1 MTEKKEDER
10 FIEMQL
16 RRIVIRENS
25 EQQYIYL
32 VEKDGARSFPIVI
45 GTSEAFEI
53 RRVVCGVQTERPL
66 THQLAHDLIKG
77 LGGTLV
83 GVNIVDLKNNTF
95 YAKLL
100 VEQDG
105 DGDIRVI
112 DTRPSDAVALAMRAE
127 CPLRV
132 AESVLAEARN
142 DAGQDDISGELLA
155 EDPSQND
162 DDASKPE
169 DDDASKPETDDPSK
183 PETEEDES

>member
-1 MTEKKEDER
+1 MTEKNDDER

-32 VEKDGARSFPIVI
+32 VEKEGERSFPIVI

-77 LGGTLV
+77 LGGRLS

-105 DGDIRVI
+105 ESELKSI
-112 DTRPSDAVALAMRAE
+112 DTRPSDAVALAMRAG

-132 AESVLAEARN
+132 AESVLAEARD
-142 DAGQDDISGELLA
+142 DAGQDDI
-155 EDPSQND
+155 ND
-162 DDASKPE
+162 DAPDEGPKPE
-169 DDDASKPETDDPSK
+169 DPKPEGLEPG
-183 PETEEDES
+183 EDSSES

>member
-1 MTEKKEDER
+1 MTEKDEDER

-77 LGGTLV
+77 LGGRLAS
-83 GVNIVDLKNNTF
+83 VNIVDLKNNTF

-100 VEQDG
+100 VEQG
-105 DGDIRVI
+105 DDSTPKAI
-112 DTRPSDAVALAMRAE
+112 DTRPSDAVALAMRAG

-132 AESVLAEARN
+132 AESVLAEAR
-142 DAGQDDISGELLA
+142 DDTGQDELDEEA
-155 EDPSQND
+155 HD
-162 DDASKPE
+162 DEFDG
-169 DDDASKPETDDPSK
+169 PETGDS
-183 PETEEDES
+183 EN

>member
-1 MTEKKEDER
+1 MTEKDEDER

-77 LGGTLV
+77 LGGRLAS
-83 GVNIVDLKNNTF
+83 VNIVDLKNNTF

-100 VEQDG
+100 VEQG
-105 DGDIRVI
+105 DDSTPKAI
-112 DTRPSDAVALAMRAE
+112 DTRPSDAVALAMRAG

-132 AESVLAEARN
+132 AESVLAEAR
-142 DAGQDDISGELLA
+142 DDTGQDELDEEA
-155 EDPSQND
+155 HD
-162 DDASKPE
+162 DELDG
-169 DDDASKPETDDPSK
+169 PETGDS
-183 PETEEDES
+183 EN

>member
-1 MTEKKEDER
+1 MTEKNEDER

-32 VEKDGARSFPIVI
+32 VEKEGERSFPIVI

-77 LGGTLV
+77 LGGRLS

-105 DGDIRVI
+105 ESELKSI
-112 DTRPSDAVALAMRAE
+112 DTRPSDAVALAMRAG

-132 AESVLAEARN
+132 AESVLAEARD
-142 DAGQDDISGELLA
+142 DAGQDDI
-155 EDPSQND
+155 ND
-162 DDASKPE
+162 DAPDEGPKPE
-169 DDDASKPETDDPSK
+169 DPKPEGLEPG
-183 PETEEDES
+183 EDSSES

>member
-1 MTEKKEDER
+1 MTEKNEDER

-32 VEKDGARSFPIVI
+32 VEKEGERSFPIVI

-77 LGGTLV
+77 LGGRLS

-95 YAKLL
+95 YAKLM

-105 DGDIRVI
+105 DGEPKAI
-112 DTRPSDAVALAMRAE
+112 DTRPSDAVALAMRAG

-132 AESVLAEARN
+132 AESVLAEAR
-142 DAGQDDISGELLA
+142 DDVGQDDLSDEALG
-155 EDPSQND
+155 EDPAPD
-162 DDASKPE
+162 D
-169 DDDASKPETDDPSK
+169 
-183 PETEEDES
+183 EDESEPEAKDDES

>member
-1 MTEKKEDER
+1 MTEKNEDER
-10 FIEMQL
+10 FIEMHL

-32 VEKDGARSFPIVI
+32 VEKEGKRSFPIVI

-77 LGGTLV
+77 LGGRLSS
-83 GVNIVDLKNNTF
+83 VNIVDLKNNTF
-95 YAKLL
+95 YAKLM

-105 DGDIRVI
+105 QSEAKAI
-112 DTRPSDAVALAMRAE
+112 DTRPSDAVALAMRAG

-132 AESVLAEARN
+132 AESVLAEARDDAEQDDLSEEAHGEESN
-142 DAGQDDISGELLA
+142 PEDAGPTPGDEDVNEPEAGDGE
-155 EDPSQND
+155 S
-162 DDASKPE
+162 
-169 DDDASKPETDDPSK
+169 
-183 PETEEDES
+183 

>member
-1 MTEKKEDER
+1 MTEKDEDER

-32 VEKDGARSFPIVI
+32 VEKEGARSFPIVI

-77 LGGTLV
+77 LGGRLAAV
-83 GVNIVDLKNNTF
+83 DIVDLKNNTF
-95 YAKLL
+95 YAKLM
-100 VEQDG
+100 VEQGEDSSPKA
-105 DGDIRVI
+105 I
-112 DTRPSDAVALAMRAE
+112 DTRPSDAVALAMRAG

-132 AESVLAEARN
+132 AESVLAEAR
-142 DAGQDDISGELLA
+142 DDTGQDQLE
-155 EDPSQND
+155 
-162 DDASKPE
+162 DDALDDELDEPE
-169 DDDASKPETDDPSK
+169 AGEGKD
-183 PETEEDES
+183 